1 VKYSS
6 RYIIIIGFTLMLL
19 LLLLIISTGLSNM
32 SSINDRMDKIV
43 NVHNLKARQMSEL
56 RSIARERS
64 LLFYHMIMVRDPFV
78 IDEDIQKASSLAGE
92 FLKIKDELF
101 AASSS
106 SREKQKLEQM
116 MEHAMAS
123 TRIQQQIVDL
133 LLAGKFD
140 QASKILLEKSL
151 PAQTVAVN
159 HYDNILSEQ
168 QLFATEAAQEAKVEY
183 QRTYVF
189 MLLLS
194 GIVIIVGA
202 VISVYAIRRTSN
214 TEKSLHELNM
224 DLEQRVE
231 DRTRALSEA
240 NESLQG
246 TIQVLQDTKTQL
258 IHAEKMASLGNLV
271 AGISHEINTPLGIG
285 VTSATSLIEEVG
297 KIEKQ
302 FQNDSMKRSDLEYF
316 FAHARKAGDILIK
329 NLDRAANL
337 IRSFKQVAVDQS
349 SDDWRSVHF
358 RTYFDEIL
366 LSLHPQYRQTAISVE
381 NCADENL
388 ICFTHPGA
396 IYQIISNIILNALLH
411 AFGDGRNG
419 TIRISAIQQGSDI
432 EITCQDNGRGIPEQN
447 LARIFEPF
455 FTTRRG
461 SGGTGLGLN
470 IVYNLVTTQLG
481 GQINVESIAGSGTK
495 FTIRFPVQLTQ
506 PARTTQVSALL
517 SSHKL

>member
-1 VKYSS
+1 MKHSS
-6 RYIIIIGFTLMLL
+6 RYVIIIGFALMLL

-43 NVHNLKARQMSEL
+43 NVHNFKVRQMSEL

-64 LLFYHMIMVRDPFV
+64 LLFYHMILIRDPFV
-78 IDEDIQKASSLAGE
+78 IDENIQKASNYAGE
-92 FLKIKDELF
+92 FLKIKDQLF
-101 AASSS
+101 AASSNS
-106 SREKQKLEQM
+106 SERQKLDQM
-116 MEHAMAS
+116 MVNAMAS
-123 TRIQQQIVDL
+123 TRIQQQVVDL
-133 LLAGKFD
+133 LLAGKFN
-140 QASKILLEKSL
+140 QASQLFLEKSL
-151 PAQTVAVN
+151 PAQAVAVS
-159 HYDNILSEQ
+159 HYDAILNEQ
-168 QLFATEAAQEAKVEY
+168 QQFTSEAAQEAKVEY
-183 QRTYVF
+183 QRSYIF
-189 MLLLS
+189 MLLFS
-194 GIVIIVGA
+194 AIVILVGA
-202 VISVYAIRRTSN
+202 LISVFTIRRTGKA
-214 TEKSLHELNM
+214 EKSLHELNM

-231 DRTRALSEA
+231 ERTHALSDA

-258 IHAEKMASLGNLV
+258 LHAEKMASLGNLV

-285 VTSATSLIEEVG
+285 VTSATSLIDEVC

-316 FAHARKAGDILIK
+316 FAHAGKAGDMLTK
-329 NLDRAANL
+329 NLERAANL
-337 IRSFKQVAVDQS
+337 IRNFKQVAVDQS

-366 LSLHPQYRQTAISVE
+366 LSLQPQYRQTAISVE

-388 ICFTHPGA
+388 KCFTHPGA
-396 IYQIISNIILNALLH
+396 IYQIISNMINNALLH

-419 TIRISAIQQGSDI
+419 TIRISATLRGSDI
-432 EITCQDNGRGIPEQN
+432 EITCQDNGRGIAEQN
-447 LARIFEPF
+447 LGRIFEPF

-481 GQINVESIAGSGTK
+481 GQINVESIAGSGTT
-495 FTIRFPVQLTQ
+495 FTIRFPMQLT
-506 PARTTQVSALL
+506 
-517 SSHKL
+517 